1 MEQIKYIDK
10 DEFFDRGRSIY
21 KRLKPKLE
29 KDFKGKVVAIEV
41 ETGEYVVGED
51 ELEAAIKAKE
61 KFPGK
66 IFNFIRIGSKVVHK
80 LRRVAK

>member
-1 MEQIKYIDK
+1 MQEIKYIDK
-10 DEFFDRGRSIY
+10 DEFFDRGRKIY

-29 KDFKGKVVAIEV
+29 KTFNGKIIAIEV
-41 ETGEYVVGED
+41 ETGGYVIGEN

-66 IFNFIRIGSKVVHK
+66 IFNFIRIGSKVLHR
-80 LRRVAK
+80 LRRVGS

>member
-41 ETGEYVVGED
+41 ETGEYVIGKD
-51 ELEAAIKAKE
+51 ELEAAIKAKQ

-66 IFNFIRIGSKVVHK
+66 IFDFIRIGSRVMHK
-80 LRRVAK
+80 LRKVTK